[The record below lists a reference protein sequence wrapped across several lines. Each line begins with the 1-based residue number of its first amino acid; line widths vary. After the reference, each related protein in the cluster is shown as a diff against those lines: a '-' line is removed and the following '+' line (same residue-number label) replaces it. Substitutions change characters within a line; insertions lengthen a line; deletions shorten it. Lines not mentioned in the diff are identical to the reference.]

1 MHAVPFEMDET
12 LKLLPPRTSHLAP
25 RTCSQLM
32 YRAGQKSRGA
42 LYTKAAAA
50 ITACPDAI
58 TSAKDAM
65 KIKGIGSVSG

>member
-1 MHAVPFEMDET
+1 M
-12 LKLLPPRTSHLAP
+12 
-25 RTCSQLM
+25 CSQLM